1 MRVWIT
7 RTEPG
12 ATRLAAAIEQL
23 GLTAFKAPVLRI
35 EPGRAKPPRGPF
47 DFALFVSEHAVVY
60 AAANG
65 WLDAPWRRCPTAAI
79 GVAASAALQEYGVV
93 PCMAPQADAVGVF
106 QALPALPGTTLIVKG
121 EGGRDFLQRKLRHDG
136 GTVVEWDVYRRTV
149 VKPDL
154 AGEDIDAIV
163 ASSGE
168 GAGAIADAWFS
179 ASRSACVPFF
189 VPSQRVAEMAA
200 QAGFENVVV
209 TLGANPTAVGAAL
222 ASQRIA
228 RTRLG

>member
-23 GLTAFKAPVLRI
+23 GFTAFKAPVLRI
-35 EPGRAKPPRGPF
+35 EPCSTRPPQGPF
-47 DFALFVSEHAVVY
+47 DFALFVSEHAVVH
-60 AAANG
+60 AAGNG
-65 WLDAPWRRCPTAAI
+65 WLHAPWHGCPTAAI
-79 GVAASAALQEYGVV
+79 GAAASSALREHGVA
-93 PCMAPQADAVGVF
+93 PCMAAQADAAGVL
-106 QALPALPGTTLIVKG
+106 QALSALPDTTLIVKG
-121 EGGRDFLQRKLRHDG
+121 EGGRDLLQRELRRAG
-136 GTVVEWDVYRRTV
+136 GTVVEWKVYRRAV

-154 AGEDIDAIV
+154 ASEGIDAIV

-168 GAGAIADAWFS
+168 GACAVANAWFS
-179 ASRSACVPFF
+179 AGRSARVPLL
-189 VPSQRVAEMAA
+189 VPSQRVAEVAA

-222 ASQRIA
+222 ASTTNA
-228 RTRLG
+228 